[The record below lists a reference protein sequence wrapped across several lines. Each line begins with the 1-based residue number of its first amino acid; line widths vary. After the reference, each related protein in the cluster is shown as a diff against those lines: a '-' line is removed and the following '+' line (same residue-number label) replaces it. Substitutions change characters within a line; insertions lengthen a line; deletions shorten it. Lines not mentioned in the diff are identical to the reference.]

1 MDLFSVLVI
10 GFNVVHVEVKFG
22 NPKEWSKQ
30 RDQMKDYLKKHYHMP
45 PVVHKPYLFKFGSH
59 GPEEED
65 KISINRSVNMKEF
78 DLWLIEMISMAKKAT
93 VDKKLA
99 LDFLLRSTLVLA
111 TSLQEIDSDG
121 ISCKLF
127 VLR

>member
-1 MDLFSVLVI
+1 MVMGS
-10 GFNVVHVEVKFG
+10 NVVYVEIKSGGDRKKVK
-22 NPKEWSKQ
+22 KKWEEQSV
-30 RDQMKDYLKKHYHMP
+30 QMQKYLNDHFATP
-45 PVVHKPYLFKFGSH
+45 PNYESYLFKLDSFKLDSQWV
-59 GPEEED
+59 
-65 KISINRSVNMKEF
+65 KTINPSVNMEEF
-78 DLWLIEMISMAKKAT
+78 DPWFIEMISRAKTT